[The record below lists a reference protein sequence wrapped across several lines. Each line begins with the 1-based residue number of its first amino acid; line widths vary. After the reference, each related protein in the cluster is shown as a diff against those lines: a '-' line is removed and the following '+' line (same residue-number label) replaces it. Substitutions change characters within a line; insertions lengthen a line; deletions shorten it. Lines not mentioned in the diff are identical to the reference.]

1 MTTPIDTA
9 TAVMSMRPLQ
19 ALQGEV
25 KQATLEAPALD
36 PETRSRLLQLGH
48 LARSARSAAA
58 QQIRLTQELA
68 TSGLSM
74 AGPAMA
80 ESLNDAVAM
89 EELKRKHQKESELA
103 AGLRH
108 ALQGS
113 YHTQDDMVRAIGF
126 LMPQILIEDEDS
138 VGLPGFQSPMKNPGD
153 LDMSGLIW
161 NSHADFFA
169 QISALLGVL
178 QTEWLSKYQ
187 DALAKFLEFYQE
199 FSDIME
205 EIYPRADGDKGDVHI
220 DFNVPHPKLKALIA
234 KYGLD
239 ANSLADFGSK
249 EAAESFKDSLGLP
262 GLKLTGPDSDG
273 RWHVKMDTSAVEDLM
288 KSMEHGFVPGRP
300 NPGGIVMDS
309 AQYNAWVSAK
319 DSNMEQ
325 IKHVSKV
332 LGEKLNEMTQ
342 KYDNIVKI
350 LSSSIDKMSE
360 ANNSYVHNT

>member
-19 ALQGEV
+19 ALQGQV
-25 KQATLEAPALD
+25 KQAALEAPTLD
-36 PETRSRLLQLGH
+36 PETRSRVLQLGH
-48 LARSARSAAA
+48 VARSARTASA
-58 QQIRLTQELA
+58 QQIRLAEELA
-68 TSGLSM
+68 TTGLSA
-74 AGPAMA
+74 AGPRTA

-89 EELKRKHQKESELA
+89 EELKRRQQKESELT

-113 YHTQDDMVRAIGF
+113 SRTQDDMVRAIGF
-126 LMPQILIEDEDS
+126 LMPQMLIEDEDS
-138 VGLPGFQSPMKNPGD
+138 VGLPGFQSPMENPAD

-161 NSHADFFA
+161 NSHADFFE

-187 DALAKFLEFYQE
+187 DALSNFLEFYKE

-205 EIYPRADGDKGDVHI
+205 KIVVTADGDKG
-220 DFNVPHPKLKALIA
+220 NVKIEFKEVREALYA
-234 KYGLD
+234 LANKYRF
-239 ANSLADFGSK
+239 SEPLALFSTEG
-249 EAAESFKDSLGLP
+249 AATAFMESLGLP
-262 GLKLTGPDSDG
+262 GMKVQAYADG
-273 RWHVKMDTSAVEDLM
+273 TFGVLMDVDAVDDIVR
-288 KSMEHGFVPGRP
+288 SMFH
-300 NPGGIVMDS
+300 NTTYWDS
-309 AQYNAWVSAK
+309 AEYNAWVSAK